1 MQDKIAEAVTTA
13 MPKSLDDIIRTRRDR
28 ASLRLSTADEIAAL
42 ATPLSTDHPPKGEID
57 DWRLITL
64 LVVDKPLVFLVGNNE
79 QKNWMTSLVTGVD
92 LQAGLLSTKS
102 GSVYRMIGEASDGE
116 PPMQHL
122 LHICAVL
129 HQWGGIG
136 QMYGVPYVF
145 Y

>member
-1 MQDKIAEAVTTA
+1 MDDRIAEAVTAA
-13 MPKSLDDIIRTRRDR
+13 MPKSLDDIIRSRRDR
-28 ASLRLSTADEIAAL
+28 ASLRLATADEIAAL
-42 ATPLSTDHPPKGEID
+42 ATHLSTDRPPTGEID

-64 LVVDKPLVFLVGNNE
+64 VVVGKPLVFLVGNNHD
-79 QKNWMTSLVTGVD
+79 QNWMTSLVTGVD
-92 LQAGLLSTKS
+92 LQAGLITTKS
-102 GSVYRMIGEASDGE
+102 GSIYKMIGEASEGE